1 MSFEIHTV
9 LKECFDDIRKEFP
22 SFASVLDENYP
33 EPIDY
38 KLEVERFKTEIQPHF
53 MAIVKKDDV
62 LFASPRPFL
71 RGLDFSSLYADAS
84 DKQKEAVW
92 NYARMFLMC
101 SYLGSDIMET
111 VKGLWST
118 VTGKT
123 STDEVD
129 DVLKDSETQSG
140 ITDLLETLKETRIF
154 KLGMEVMEN
163 LNVEA
168 LGLDSIDFTNIPALI
183 EMAKNPEHPVTKKAI
198 TTVQSLI
205 EQKMRS
211 GSLRKEDFV
220 REIEMLKEKF
230 KHSLGKL
237 FKSEI
242 FGETDRP
249 TQASET
255 ILSNHPEA
263 RRARM
268 LARLQRKV
276 GKK

>member
-22 SFASVLDENYP
+22 SLASVLDENYP

-38 KLEVERFKTEIQPHF
+38 KVEAERFKTEVQPHF
-53 MAIVKKDDV
+53 MAIVKKDDA
-62 LFASPRPFL
+62 LFSESRFFL
-71 RGLDFSSLYADAS
+71 RGLDFSCMLVDAS
-84 DKQKEAVW
+84 SKQKEAIW
-92 NYARMFLMC
+92 NYSRMFLMC

-111 VKGLWST
+111 IKGLWSK
-118 VTGKT
+118 VTGKA

-129 DVLKDSETQSG
+129 EVLKDSETQSG

-168 LGLDSIDFTNIPALI
+168 LGLDAVDFTDIPALI

-198 TTVQSLI
+198 GTVQSLI

-237 FKSEI
+237 FKSEL

-276 GKK
+276 AKK